1 MSALLSSWAEE
12 KEYKTGHNEKK
23 ELKSIL
29 TNTIRG
35 YILYIVR
42 YGMGVYERGTVFNRV
57 RKVAKRIVNIRF
69 NRVKQ
74 VPCVAAN
81 IRFDL
86 SQKNRR
92 DPMENKK
99 DKIPEVSEKKEDAAV
114 QESCCCQCSHKTK
127 ERSEKEYRDLMNRLK
142 RIEGQVRGIQ
152 GMLEKDAY
160 CTDILVQVAAVNA
173 ALNSFNRVLLTNHL
187 HTCVAE
193 NVRAGNDEVLD
204 ELAGVLQKLMK

>member
-35 YILYIVR
+35 YILCVVR
-42 YGMGVYERGTVFNRV
+42 YGMGVYERETVFNRV

-99 DKIPEVSEKKEDAAV
+99 DKITEVSEKKEDAAV
-114 QESCCCQCSHKTK
+114 QESCCCQCSHKTT

-187 HTCVAE
+187 QTCVAE

>member
-29 TNTIRG
+29 TNTVRG

-57 RKVAKRIVNIRF
+57 R
-69 NRVKQ
+69 Q

-99 DKIPEVSEKKEDAAV
+99 DKITEVSEKKEDAAV